1 MADPFI
7 GEIRMFA
14 GNYAPAHWAFCNGQ
28 LMPIM
33 QQTTLFALLGTIYG
47 GDGRTTFALPDM
59 RGRIP
64 IHAGRG
70 PGLTQR
76 HIGERGGYEV
86 ALVTFDELAPHS
98 HTLMASA
105 NEATVKAPAG
115 KVLGKTGHKYYSSG
129 PAGNGMNEHTIG
141 NTGSDQSHNNMM
153 PSLCINFIIAL
164 EGVFPPRA

>member
-14 GNYAPAHWAFCNGQ
+14 GNYAPAYWAFCNGQ
-28 LMPIM
+28 LIPIA
-33 QQTTLFALLGTIYG
+33 QQTALFALLGTIYG

-70 PGLTQR
+70 PGLSQR
-76 HIGERGGYEV
+76 HIGEWGGYEV
-86 ALVTFDELAPHS
+86 ALVPFDELARHS

-115 KVLGKTGHKYYSSG
+115 KVLGKTGHKYYASA

-141 NTGSDQSHNNMM
+141 STGSDQSHNNMM

-164 EGVFPPRA
+164 QGVFPPRQ

>member
-14 GNYAPAHWAFCNGQ
+14 GNYAPAQWAYCNGQ

-70 PGLTQR
+70 PGLSQR
-76 HIGERGGYEV
+76 HIGEWGGYEV
-86 ALVTFDELAPHS
+86 ALVPFDELAPHS

-115 KVLGKTGHKYYSSG
+115 NVLGKTGHKYYASG

-164 EGVFPPRA
+164 QGVFPPRQ